1 MTRLGRPSRRIF
13 YALLIII
20 AVACETRS
28 PPEKDPLP
36 KIAPGPKSGDPKDP
50 ASTKDPGKD
59 PSKAP
64 EAEEGP
70 LNKGEPQV
78 LDRVPLYLKN
88 RVIEVE
94 VADDP
99 LERRIGLMHRREMPE
114 ETGMLFVYPE
124 PQPLRFWMK
133 DTVIPLDVAYLS
145 DDGEVLSIL
154 EMSVAPAGGPYPSY
168 PAQAS
173 VRFALEMNAGWFQRH
188 QIKPGDRIE
197 GLDQV
202 AGRGR

>member
-1 MTRLGRPSRRIF
+1 MRRLCRQSAWFIG
-13 YALLIII
+13 ALLVIV
-20 AVACETRS
+20 AAACETRS

-36 KIAPGPKSGDPKDP
+36 KIQSGATDGAPKDP
-50 ASTKDPGKD
+50 AKAKDPGKE
-59 PSKAP
+59 P

-70 LNKGEPQV
+70 LNNGEPQV
-78 LDRVPLYLKN
+78 LDRVPLYLQN

-99 LERRIGLMHRREMPE
+99 LERRIGLMHRRQMPE
-114 ETGMLFVYPE
+114 DWGMLFVYPE
-124 PQPLRFWMK
+124 PLPLRFWMK
-133 DTVIPLDVAYLS
+133 DTLIPLSVAYLS
-145 DDGEVLSIL
+145 DDGEVLSIV

-168 PAQAS
+168 PTQAS

-188 QIKPGDRIE
+188 HIKAGDRIE